1 MKFLLDQDVY
11 RITLRFLT
19 KLNHDAIPVVK
30 IGLAK
35 ASDTELLNKALELDR
50 ILVTRD
56 RDFGGLVFV
65 SGKGAGIIY
74 LRMLPSTQH
83 AVHQE
88 FERVIQSYSEKELK
102 RAFVVVEPGLH
113 RFRKIPHE
121 KKE

>member
-74 LRMLPSTQH
+74 LRML
-83 AVHQE
+83 
-88 FERVIQSYSEKELK
+88 RVCC
-102 RAFVVVEPGLH
+102 RTVPGEITNCKAISLLLS
-113 RFRKIPHE
+113 R
-121 KKE
+121 